1 MRITQIFL
9 FMNYGLKR
17 VVAVGVSVGGTSVV
31 GISVEV
37 AVGGS
42 MVGTSVVGTG
52 CEVFDAVGEFG
63 TSVIPG
69 VRVGTFGT
77 QSLCPTKMVV
87 EDPIQLAR
95 CNWVTVTP

>member
-1 MRITQIFL
+1 MDH
-9 FMNYGLKR
+9 GLTGI
-17 VVAVGVSVGGTSVV
+17 VGVSVGVGGTSVV
-31 GISVEV
+31 GIGVEV
-37 AVGGS
+37 SVGSS

-63 TSVIPG
+63 TRVIPG

-87 EDPIQLAR
+87 ENPIQFAR